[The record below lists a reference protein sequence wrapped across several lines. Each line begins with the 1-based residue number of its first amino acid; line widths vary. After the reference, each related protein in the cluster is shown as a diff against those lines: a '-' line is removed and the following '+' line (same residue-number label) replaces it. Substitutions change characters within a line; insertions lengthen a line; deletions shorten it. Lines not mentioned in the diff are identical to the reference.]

1 MKAPMARAF
10 GGAATPLL
18 WYYAIAVVV
27 PLLNGAASRDALFFE
42 HTAFVLLV
50 PVVLVTVV
58 SLLSVFSKGALR
70 RAPLNPRSRLPR
82 RRSDFA
88 AAHPAGP
95 LRGPG
100 GSGSR
105 FARSGGFGIRA
116 GPR

>member
-1 MKAPMARAF
+1 MKGPIPRAF
-10 GGAATPLL
+10 RGASTPLL

-58 SLLSVFSKGALR
+58 GLLSR
-70 RAPLNPRSRLPR
+70 
-82 RRSDFA
+82 
-88 AAHPAGP
+88 
-95 LRGPG
+95 
-100 GSGSR
+100 
-105 FARSGGFGIRA
+105 IRA

>member
-1 MKAPMARAF
+1 MARVF

-50 PVVLVTVV
+50 PVALVTVV
-58 SLLSVFSKGALR
+58 GLLR
-70 RAPLNPRSRLPR
+70 RIK
-82 RRSDFA
+82 D
-88 AAHPAGP
+88 
-95 LRGPG
+95 
-100 GSGSR
+100 
-105 FARSGGFGIRA
+105 

>member
-1 MKAPMARAF
+1 MKTRTWRVF

-27 PLLNGAASRDALFFE
+27 PLLNGAASRDALFLE

-58 SLLSVFSKGALR
+58 GLLR
-70 RAPLNPRSRLPR
+70 R
-82 RRSDFA
+82 
-88 AAHPAGP
+88 
-95 LRGPG
+95 
-100 GSGSR
+100 
-105 FARSGGFGIRA
+105 IRA

>member
-18 WYYAIAVVV
+18 WYYAIAIVV

-50 PVVLVTVV
+50 PVVLVAIV

-70 RAPLNPRSRLPR
+70 RAPLNPRS
-82 RRSDFA
+82 
-88 AAHPAGP
+88 
-95 LRGPG
+95 LR

-105 FARSGGFGIRA
+105 FARSSWLLRR
-116 GPR
+116 GPPG

>member
-1 MKAPMARAF
+1 MKAPITRAF
-10 GGAATPLL
+10 REASTPLL

-27 PLLNGAASRDALFFE
+27 PLLNGAASRDTLFFE

-58 SLLSVFSKGALR
+58 GLLIVFSKGALR
-70 RAPLNPRSRLPR
+70 RAPLNPRS
-82 RRSDFA
+82 
-88 AAHPAGP
+88 
-95 LRGPG
+95 LR

-105 FARSGGFGIRA
+105 FARSCGFGIKD

>member
-18 WYYAIAVVV
+18 WYSAIAIVV
-27 PLLNGAASRDALFFE
+27 PLLNGAASRDALFLE

-70 RAPLNPRSRLPR
+70 RAPLNPRS
-82 RRSDFA
+82 
-88 AAHPAGP
+88 
-95 LRGPG
+95 LR

>member
-1 MKAPMARAF
+1 MKGPMARAF

-27 PLLNGAASRDALFFE
+27 PLLNGAAARDAQFFE

-58 SLLSVFSKGALR
+58 GLLSRIK
-70 RAPLNPRSRLPR
+70 
-82 RRSDFA
+82 D
-88 AAHPAGP
+88 
-95 LRGPG
+95 
-100 GSGSR
+100 
-105 FARSGGFGIRA
+105 